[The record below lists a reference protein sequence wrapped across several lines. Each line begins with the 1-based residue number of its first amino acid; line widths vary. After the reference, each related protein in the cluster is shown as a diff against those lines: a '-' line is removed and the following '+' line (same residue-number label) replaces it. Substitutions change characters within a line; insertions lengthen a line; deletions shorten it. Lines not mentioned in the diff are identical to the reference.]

1 MVCYSSY
8 HHLLS
13 HLVVFELV
21 LLRLRALMSNIT
33 KFIIEAIHLGDA
45 LLLATCEELF
55 FLS

>member
-1 MVCYSSY
+1 
-8 HHLLS
+8 
-13 HLVVFELV
+13 
-21 LLRLRALMSNIT
+21 MSNIT